1 MSSVTFLVNGKVVK
15 VDLHDPQLDS
25 MTSIK
30 ELVDGML
37 KDDKGGEEE

>member
-1 MSSVTFLVNGKVVK
+1 MPYVIFYVNGKEVE

-30 ELVDGML
+30 ELMNGML